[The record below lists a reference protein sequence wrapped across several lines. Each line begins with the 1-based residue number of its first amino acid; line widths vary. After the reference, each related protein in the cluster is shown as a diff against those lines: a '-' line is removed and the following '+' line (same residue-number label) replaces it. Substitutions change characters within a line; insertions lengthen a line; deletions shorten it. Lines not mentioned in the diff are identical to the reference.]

1 MFRKAVELLLIA
13 GVLVGG
19 VLAWRTGR
27 ERARLAAEYARLARA
42 AGDLTITDPTK
53 IHVLAID
60 TGEPLH
66 YAWRIYL
73 PLNVDRKVFSRFRSM
88 ELLTASKPEEFVMR
102 VRIRRRPDLTGLQIY
117 ERGEFGINESNL
129 GEERLANLVLGHE
142 GEMQVEQLG
151 SGGVAVIE
159 PDQTPV
165 MLRLAMPP
173 GMQAKALH
181 MLDAAEQK
189 SLIPELYRWEIGPD
203 KSKARPALAGGSAP

>member
-1 MFRKAVELLLIA
+1 MIRKAVELLLIA
-13 GVLVGG
+13 AVMVGG
-19 VLAWRTGR
+19 VLAWRTGL
-27 ERARLAAEYARLARA
+27 ECARLGAEYARLARV

-102 VRIRRRPDLTGLQIY
+102 VQIRLRPDLTGLQIY

-129 GEERLANLVLGHE
+129 GDERLANLVLGHE
-142 GEMQVEQLG
+142 GELQIEQLG

-165 MLRLAMPP
+165 MLRLAMSP
-173 GMQAKALH
+173 GMQAKALQT
-181 MLDAAEQK
+181 LDASDQK
-189 SLIPELYRWEIGPD
+189 SLIPELYRWEIGPE
-203 KSKARPALAGGSAP
+203 KSKPRATSPGGPAP